1 MNYLRPF
8 LPSSLYSHK
17 QNYLRYLD
25 SKEWQE
31 RKKAYW
37 NSGRPKKCWVCD
49 APWHLGAKGFN
60 FHHVTYEN
68 LFNESIEDLVLL
80 CVDHHEEISDGWIMA
95 KGFGISLELF
105 TYMFICN
112 YRVEKGL
119 SLKPLM
125 PFFKGLIG

>member
-1 MNYLRPF
+1 MTYLRPF
-8 LPSSLYSHK
+8 LPSSLYSHQ

-25 SKEWQE
+25 SSEWQE
-31 RKKAYW
+31 RKIAYW
-37 NSGRPKKCWVCD
+37 NSNRPKKCWVCD
-49 APWHLGAKGFN
+49 APWYLRAKGFN
-60 FHHVTYEN
+60 FHHVTYDN

-80 CVDHHEEISDGWIMA
+80 CVDHHAEISDGWIMA
-95 KGFGISLELF
+95 KGFGMSLELF

-125 PFFKGLIG
+125 PFFRGLID